1 MRLSSKDKGNDLYQS
16 VTQRYRVGNGVQGV
30 KDRDGEMEPI
40 LGTIGRGAG
49 HTLNSSPT
57 CHRHRERQPFTL
69 TLTPAGNLKL
79 PVNLSP
85 LRVHV

>member
-30 KDRDGEMEPI
+30 KDRDREMEPI
-40 LGTIGRGAG
+40 LAAG

-69 TLTPAGNLKL
+69 TLTPAGNLKSS
-79 PVNLSP
+79 VNLFP